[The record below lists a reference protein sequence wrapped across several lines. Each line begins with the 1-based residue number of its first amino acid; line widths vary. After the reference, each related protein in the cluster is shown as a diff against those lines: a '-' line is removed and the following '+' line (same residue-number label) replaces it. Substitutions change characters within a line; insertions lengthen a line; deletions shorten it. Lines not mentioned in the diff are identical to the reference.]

1 MTDTLTTL
9 FQAEAT
15 IDVIAAH
22 LDALEES
29 QRLLE
34 VREFP
39 GSLQSKL
46 YDLAAGSPPIRV
58 EAFVPEV
65 DVEVMYSGKNSAP
78 AFKYFSKAFWRK
90 PGASE
95 AIGYNVQ
102 FWRWAS
108 GPGYFTAVD
117 DPESGELLFD
127 YTKVPDW
134 KPEAW
139 PALEP
144 NSGIIAGPVYKG
156 MMDYNRW
163 VSKTTA
169 IGRAFKGG
177 SFKEGKNIAHY
188 LVTRVTKPPPAA
200 EASTEEAATEAP
212 AKD

>member
-108 GPGYFTAVD
+108 GPGYFTT
-117 DPESGELLFD
+117 EQSGTEVAFD
-127 YTKVPDW
+127 YTKMPTLQ
-134 KPEAW
+134 PPGW
-139 PALEP
+139 PALQP
-144 NSGIIAGPVYKG
+144 NSGLIPGLVFGG
-156 MMDYNRW
+156 MIDYAR
-163 VSKTTA
+163 A
-169 IGRAFKGG
+169 IGEGMIIGAAFKGG
-177 SFKEGKNIAHY
+177 
-188 LVTRVTKPPPAA
+188 KPRNQYFMLSRAA
-200 EASTEEAATEAP
+200 
-212 AKD
+212 